1 MQASAQPFDFKF
13 RSRNGARPGQR
24 VIEMTGPLIL
34 TTLFPLRE
42 ELRSPAGETVTILD
56 FTNVP
61 FMDSAGLGLLVQ
73 AQVSIQKA
81 GGQFALAGMN
91 ERVRTVL
98 SVTHVDGLFTAYATP
113 AEAEAA
119 LT

>member
-1 MQASAQPFDFKF
+1 MPAPAQPFEFKIH
-13 RSRNGARPGQR
+13 SRQGARPGQR
-24 VIEMTGPLIL
+24 VIEMTGPLLI

-42 ELRSPAGETVTILD
+42 ELRAAGEGATILD

-61 FMDSAGLGLLVQ
+61 YMDSAGLGLLVQ

-81 GGQFALAGMN
+81 GRRFALAGMN
-91 ERVRTVL
+91 ERVRAVL
-98 SVTHVDGLFTAYATP
+98 TVTHVEGLFNSYATP

-119 LT
+119 LA

>member
-1 MQASAQPFDFKF
+1 MQASSHPLEFKI
-13 RSRNGARPGQR
+13 RSRQGARPGQR
-24 VIEMTGPLIL
+24 VIEMAGPLII

-42 ELRSPAGETVTILD
+42 ELRADAENATILD

-73 AQVSIQKA
+73 AQVSSQKA
-81 GGQFALAGMN
+81 GRRLALAGMN

-98 SVTHVDGLFTAYATP
+98 TVTHVDGLFRAYATP
-113 AEAEAA
+113 AGAEAA
-119 LT
+119 LL

>member
-1 MQASAQPFDFKF
+1 MQASAQPFEFKLH
-13 RSRNGARPGQR
+13 SRQGAGPGQR
-24 VIEMTGPLIL
+24 VIEMTGPLII

-42 ELRSPAGETVTILD
+42 ELRAGGETNTILD

-73 AQVSIQKA
+73 AQVSSQKA
-81 GGQFALAGMN
+81 GRRFALAGMN
-91 ERVRTVL
+91 ERVRAVL
-98 SVTHVDGLFTAYATP
+98 TVTHVEELLTTFATP

-119 LT
+119 LI

>member
-1 MQASAQPFDFKF
+1 MQASGQPFEFKIH
-13 RSRNGARPGQR
+13 SRLGSRPGQR
-24 VIEMTGPLIL
+24 VIEMAGPLII
-34 TTLFPLRE
+34 TTMFPLRE
-42 ELRSPAGETVTILD
+42 ALRADGETATILD

-73 AQVSIQKA
+73 AQVSSQKA
-81 GGQFALAGMN
+81 NRRFALVGMN

-98 SVTHVDGLFTAYATP
+98 AVTHVDGLFTSYATP

-119 LT
+119 LA

>member
-1 MQASAQPFDFKF
+1 MQAYAQPVEFKLH
-13 RSRNGARPGQR
+13 SRQGVFPGQR
-24 VIEMTGPLIL
+24 VIEMAGPLII

-42 ELRSPAGETVTILD
+42 ELRGGGEVATILD

-73 AQVSIQKA
+73 AQVSAQKA
-81 GGQFALAGMN
+81 GRSFALAGMN
-91 ERVRTVL
+91 ERIRAVL
-98 SVTHVDGLFTAYATP
+98 TVTHVDNLFTAFATP

-119 LT
+119 LA

>member
-1 MQASAQPFDFKF
+1 MQAQGQPFEFKVH
-13 RSRNGARPGQR
+13 SRNGAHTGQR
-24 VIEMTGPLIL
+24 VIEMTGPLII

-42 ELRSPAGETVTILD
+42 ELRSAGAETATILD

-61 FMDSAGLGLLVQ
+61 YMDSAGLGVLVQ

-81 GGQFALAGMN
+81 GRRFALTGMN
-91 ERVRTVL
+91 ERVRAVL
-98 SVTHVDGLFTAYATP
+98 TVTHVDGLFTSFATT

>member
-1 MQASAQPFDFKF
+1 MQASAHPFEFKT
-13 RSRNGARPGQR
+13 RSRQGARPGQR
-24 VIEMTGPLIL
+24 VLELTGPLIL

-42 ELRSPAGETVTILD
+42 ELRAVSESATILD

-73 AQVSIQKA
+73 AQVSSQKA
-81 GGQFALAGMN
+81 GRRLALAGMN

-98 SVTHVDGLFTAYATP
+98 AVTHVDSLFSAFATP

-119 LT
+119 LA